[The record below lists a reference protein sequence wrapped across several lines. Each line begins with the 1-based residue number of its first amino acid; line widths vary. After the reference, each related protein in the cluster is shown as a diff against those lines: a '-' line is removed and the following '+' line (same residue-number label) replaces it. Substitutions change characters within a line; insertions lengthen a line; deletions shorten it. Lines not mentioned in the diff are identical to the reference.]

1 MWERYAW
8 FAFPAFGLCV
18 VGVVASYVWDSDY
31 VLWPLLFAIGGCAV
45 VFPLLVVRPL
55 RAVLETLS
63 HDADSGP
70 ED

>member
-1 MWERYAW
+1 
-8 FAFPAFGLCV
+8 V